1 MSSPPFLLQGR
12 VSRGVA
18 LSSCIVNINLVIKQY
33 LAWFV
38 YRLGRELNTLARR
51 VRFPH
56 RVHLLP
62 FCPGI
67 PFFFGRASRRGCV
80 RRSAVGERCG
90 REGEGARCAR
100 ACSGGGGHRG
110 NGGPLS
116 DELAS

>member
-62 FCPGI
+62 L
-67 PFFFGRASRRGCV
+67 
-80 RRSAVGERCG
+80 SALYRQFLLFWRLAVI
-90 REGEGARCAR
+90 
-100 ACSGGGGHRG
+100 
-110 NGGPLS
+110 
-116 DELAS
+116 LASFEVG